1 LSLCYWRFSAPT
13 ISLFKQTLRRKF
25 MKDKLKRFHHLGS
38 QGFTLIELMV
48 VMVIIGLLAA
58 TVVPKFFGQVDKAM
72 QQDAQAQIELLGQA
86 LDLYRLEKHKY
97 PTSDEGLE
105 AIKSYLKKNVPKDP
119 WGNAYIYESP
129 GKEGRGYDLISLG
142 GDNAEGGEGTDMDI
156 VSWKNFE

>member
-1 LSLCYWRFSAPT
+1 
-13 ISLFKQTLRRKF
+13 
-25 MKDKLKRFHHLGS
+25 MKKYLNKTRNLDSK
-38 QGFTLIELMV
+38 GFTLIELMV

-58 TVVPKFFGQVDKAM
+58 TVVPKFFGQVVKAM

-105 AIKSYLKKNVPKDP
+105 AIKSYLKKSIPKDP
-119 WGNAYIYESP
+119 WGNDFIYESP
-129 GKEGRGYDLISLG
+129 GKEGRGYDLISYG
-142 GDNAEGGEGTDMDI
+142 ADNAEGGEGTDLDI

>member
-1 LSLCYWRFSAPT
+1 
-13 ISLFKQTLRRKF
+13 
-25 MKDKLKRFHHLGS
+25 MKDKLKRFHRLGS

-129 GKEGRGYDLISLG
+129 GKDGRGYDLISLG

>member
-1 LSLCYWRFSAPT
+1 
-13 ISLFKQTLRRKF
+13 
-25 MKDKLKRFHHLGS
+25 MKKYLNRIRNLGS
-38 QGFTLIELMV
+38 KGFTLIELMV

-105 AIKSYLKKNVPKDP
+105 AIKSYLKKSIPKDP
-119 WGNAYIYESP
+119 WGNDFIYESP
-129 GKEGRGYDLISLG
+129 GKEGRGYDLISYG
-142 GDNAEGGEGTDMDI
+142 ADNAEGGEGTNLDI

>member
-1 LSLCYWRFSAPT
+1 M
-13 ISLFKQTLRRKF
+13 RKYLNRIR
-25 MKDKLKRFHHLGS
+25 KLGS
-38 QGFTLIELMV
+38 KGFTLIELMV

-105 AIKSYLKKNVPKDP
+105 AIKSYLKKSIPKDP
-119 WGNAYIYESP
+119 WGNDFIYESP
-129 GKEGRGYDLISLG
+129 GKEGRGYDLISYG
-142 GDNAEGGEGTDMDI
+142 ADNAEGGEGTDLDI

>member
-1 LSLCYWRFSAPT
+1 
-13 ISLFKQTLRRKF
+13 
-25 MKDKLKRFHHLGS
+25 MKKYLNRTRNLGS
-38 QGFTLIELMV
+38 KGFTLIELMV

-97 PTSDEGLE
+97 PTSDEGLD
-105 AIKSYLKKNVPKDP
+105 AIKSYLKKSIPKDP
-119 WGNAYIYESP
+119 WGNDFIYESP
-129 GKEGRGYDLISLG
+129 GKEGRGYDLISYG
-142 GDNAEGGEGTDMDI
+142 ADNAEGGEGTDLDI

>member
-1 LSLCYWRFSAPT
+1 MKHK
-13 ISLFKQTLRRKF
+13 FKKLRN
-25 MKDKLKRFHHLGS
+25 LGTE
-38 QGFTLIELMV
+38 GFTLIELMV

-97 PTSDEGLE
+97 PTSDDGLN
-105 AIKSYLKKNVPKDP
+105 AIKNYLKKNIPKDP
-119 WGNAYIYESP
+119 WGNAYVYESP
-129 GKEGRGYDLISLG
+129 GKEGRGYDLYSFG
-142 GDNAEGGEGTDMDI
+142 ADNAEGGEGTDMDI

>member
-1 LSLCYWRFSAPT
+1 
-13 ISLFKQTLRRKF
+13 
-25 MKDKLKRFHHLGS
+25 MKDKFKNPKNLGAK
-38 QGFTLIELMV
+38 GFTLIELMV

-58 TVVPKFFGQVDKAM
+58 MVVPKFFGQVDKAM

-105 AIKSYLKKNVPKDP
+105 ALKPYLKKNIPKDP
-119 WGNAYIYESP
+119 WKRDYIYESP
-129 GKEGRGYDLISLG
+129 GKEGRGYDLYSLG
-142 GDNAEGGEGTDMDI
+142 GDNAEGGEGADMDI

>member
-1 LSLCYWRFSAPT
+1 MKKYLNRTRNLG
-13 ISLFKQTLRRKF
+13 FK
-25 MKDKLKRFHHLGS
+25 
-38 QGFTLIELMV
+38 GFTLIELMV

-97 PTSDEGLE
+97 PTSDEGLD
-105 AIKSYLKKNVPKDP
+105 AIKSYLKKSIPKDP
-119 WGNAYIYESP
+119 WGNDFIYESP
-129 GKEGRGYDLISLG
+129 GKEGRGYDLISYG
-142 GDNAEGGEGTDMDI
+142 ADNAEGGEGTDLDI

>member
-1 LSLCYWRFSAPT
+1 
-13 ISLFKQTLRRKF
+13 
-25 MKDKLKRFHHLGS
+25 MKKYLNRIRNLGS
-38 QGFTLIELMV
+38 KGFTLIELMV

-97 PTSDEGLE
+97 PTSDEGLD
-105 AIKSYLKKNVPKDP
+105 AIKSYLKKTIPKDP
-119 WGNAYIYESP
+119 WGKDFIYESP
-129 GKEGRGYDLISLG
+129 GKEGRGYDLISYG
-142 GDNAEGGEGTDMDI
+142 ADNAEGGEGTDLDI

>member
-1 LSLCYWRFSAPT
+1 
-13 ISLFKQTLRRKF
+13 
-25 MKDKLKRFHHLGS
+25 MKDNLKIFHRLGS
-38 QGFTLIELMV
+38 KGFTLIELMV

-105 AIKSYLKKNVPKDP
+105 AIKSYLKKNVPNDP

-129 GKEGRGYDLISLG
+129 GKENRGYDLISLG

>member
-1 LSLCYWRFSAPT
+1 MKVNL
-13 ISLFKQTLRRKF
+13 KKF
-25 MKDKLKRFHHLGS
+25 YYLGS

-105 AIKSYLKKNVPKDP
+105 ALKSYLKKNVPKDP
-119 WGNAYIYESP
+119 WGNDYVYVSP

-142 GDNAEGGEGTDMDI
+142 ADNAEGGEGTDIDI